1 MKSTSNSKAEKSKN
15 TSGIKLPRLY
25 LATAV
30 MLTVMVIVFFVW
42 EFYESAYFQ
51 SVVSERLSVYQY
63 SVLSV
68 VVIILMLLISL
79 VAWLASIR
87 ALHSSQ
93 KALLALEIDRQKSE
107 ELLRVSETYFRNLLD
122 NANDLFY
129 TTDLKGNFT
138 SFNKIGELI
147 TGYSYEEAVKLNI
160 ADVIAP
166 ECLEFARRMTVRKL
180 KGEPPTTYELN
191 IIAKDRRR
199 ITMDVS
205 TRLIYQ
211 NEQPVGVQGI
221 ARDITVRKLDEAAL
235 RESENKYRSLIESL
249 PAIVYVAEPAPPHTP
264 IYISSNVESLGYKQD
279 DWYTKS
285 DFWIS
290 ILHPEDREWVL
301 QQTEEALKQG
311 RDNKYEY
318 RIITADGSI
327 VWLHDRGRFVMDEAG
342 QRLYWQGVML
352 DITVRKQA
360 EEEVRRNLSLLASTL
375 EATDNGILA
384 VDLSGK
390 IVSYNKRCVEMWNI
404 SENDVE
410 LFGRVQDLYRYLDQ
424 LKEPET
430 YRLKSTQLAS
440 QPELPNNFIFEFKDG
455 RIFER
460 YCQPQVI
467 DGEVVGLVLSFRDI
481 TERKQSEERLLHD
494 AFHDS
499 LTGLANRALFTDHL
513 RLRIERGK
521 RDNGGLFAVLF
532 LDFDRFKVINDS
544 LGHAEGDA
552 LLILIARRLEAVLR
566 SSDVVARLGGDEFTI
581 LLSELDEE
589 NDAVLIA
596 ERIQKNLKNPFR
608 HRQRRNFYVR
618 QHRHRAQHDWTHE
631 AEDMLRD
638 ADIAMYCAKAKG
650 KARHQVFDQ
659 AMHDNALNQ
668 LQMETEIRQ
677 AFENGEFC
685 LHYQPIFTI
694 ATNNLAGF
702 EALIR
707 WNHPKRGMVSPGE
720 FIPVAEENG
729 MILPLGRWILY
740 ESCRQ
745 MREWQNKNPAAASL
759 KLSVNFSCKQFLQ
772 SDLVEQVTAALI
784 STRLEPHCLKLEIT
798 ESHLMENSAQS
809 GKIMYRLR
817 EIGVELSLD
826 DFGTGYSSLSYLHRL
841 PVNYLKIDRSFVSRM
856 TESVENNEIV
866 NTIIKLAKNLKMQVV
881 AEGIETAE
889 QLEQL
894 KQLHCEFGQ
903 GYFYSKPLEAEAA
916 KLFIDEMS
924 AVSTSFCRTSKSSI
938 WNLICKS
945 IACSF
950 TCVVVSGRDIR
961 ASRRR

>member
-1 MKSTSNSKAEKSKN
+1 MSVYKMKSAANSEAKNSTSAI
-15 TSGIKLPRLY
+15 GIRFPRLY

-30 MLTVMVIVFFVW
+30 TLTVMVIAFFVW

-51 SVVSERLSVYQY
+51 SAVSERLSIYQY

-93 KALLALEIDRQKSE
+93 KALLAIEIDRQKSE
-107 ELLRVSETYFRNLLD
+107 ESLRVSETYFRDLLD

-147 TGYSYEEAVKLNI
+147 TGYCYEEAVKLNI

-191 IIAKDRRR
+191 IIAKDKRR

-211 NEQPVGVQGI
+211 DEQPVGVQGI

-249 PAIVYVAEPAPPHTP
+249 PAIVYVAEATPPHSP

-279 DWYTKS
+279 DWYTRS

-301 QQTEEALKQG
+301 LQTEEALKQG

-327 VWLHDRGRFVMDEAG
+327 VWLHDCGRFVKDEAG

-404 SENDVE
+404 PDSEVK
-410 LFGRVQDLYRYLDQ
+410 LFGRVQNLYRYLDQ
-424 LKEPET
+424 LEEPET
-430 YRLKSTQLAS
+430 YKLKSKQLAL
-440 QPELPNNFIFEFKDG
+440 QPEVPNNFIFEFKDG
-455 RIFER
+455 RVYER
-460 YCQPQVI
+460 YCQPQLI
-467 DGEVVGLVLSFRDI
+467 DGEVVGLVFSFRDI

-521 RDNGGLFAVLF
+521 RDNDGLFAVLF

-552 LLILIARRLEAVLR
+552 LLILIARRLESVLR

-589 NDAVLIA
+589 GDAVLIA
-596 ERIQKNLKNPFR
+596 ERIQKNLKNPFNIGGGEIFMSASIGIALNTIG
-608 HRQRRNFYVR
+608 H
-618 QHRHRAQHDWTHE
+618 AK

-638 ADIAMYCAKAKG
+638 ADIAMYCAKANG

-659 AMHDNALNQ
+659 VMHDNALNQ
-668 LQMETEIRQ
+668 LQMETDIRQ

-685 LHYQPIFTI
+685 LHYQPIFAI
-694 ATNNLAGF
+694 ATNKLVGF

-707 WNHPKRGMVSPGE
+707 WNHPKRGAVSPGE

-729 MILPLGRWILY
+729 MILPLGRWILF

-745 MREWQNKNPAAASL
+745 MREWQDKNPAAASL
-759 KLSVNFSCKQFLQ
+759 KLSVNLSCKQFLQ
-772 SDLVEQVTAALI
+772 FDLVEQVTAALI
-784 STRLEPHCLKLEIT
+784 STRLEPRCLKLEIT
-798 ESHLMENSAQS
+798 ESHLMENIAQS
-809 GKIMYRLR
+809 GKIMSRLR
-817 EIGVELSLD
+817 ELGVELSLD

-881 AEGIETAE
+881 AEGIETAA

-894 KQLHCEFGQ
+894 KHLNCEFGQ

-924 AVSTSFCRTSKSSI
+924 TVSTRLPNEHI
-938 WNLICKS
+938 INLEL
-945 IACSF
+945 
-950 TCVVVSGRDIR
+950 DM
-961 ASRRR
+961 